1 MVRKIL
7 TCLFIGIISF
17 MIGFVEVD
25 TYNFYNANYEI
36 KFSVNEKFEYQKLEN
51 KDYLLTIVNSAEKYS
66 EINIEKMIKN
76 NDVNIV
82 KDGNN
87 YTITTGFEYYEEF
100 FISKSKTKGTR
111 VKQFFKDA
119 ISGLIDESL
128 VKYEY
133 SDVFIVTNEVNRFIP
148 ALISSITGVIIS
160 AVYLVYKKDDKKI
173 EYDNKNFYRTPFYKS
188 YWKNSMKFLNDT
200 KKIVTI
206 AMLFALMMVCKIFAL
221 PSGFSNLG
229 ISLTYLFLSII
240 GLIYGPIAGLTIGF
254 FSDVLGYF
262 LFDKSGQA
270 FYIGYSIQAMLAG
283 FTYGLFF
290 YKTKITF
297 TKCFFS
303 RLIVNLLLNVV
314 WGSICLGDIMG
325 YDYET
330 IKMYALIIALPKNLI
345 YLIPQSI
352 LLFVFL
358 KFVIPIL
365 YRSKYISR
373 SVKESVSV
381 L

>member
-17 MIGFVEVD
+17 MIGFVGVD

-36 KFSVNEKFEYQKLEN
+36 KFSVNEKFDYQKLEN

-66 EINIEKMIKN
+66 KINIEKMIKN

-160 AVYLVYKKDDKKI
+160 AFYFIYKKDDKKI
-173 EYDNKNFYRTPFYKS
+173 EYDNENFYRTPFYKS

-352 LLFVFL
+352 LLYVFL

-365 YRSKYISR
+365 YRNKYISR

>member
-1 MVRKIL
+1 MVKKIL
-7 TCLFIGIISF
+7 TCLFIGIVSF
-17 MIGFVEVD
+17 LIGFVGVD

-36 KFSVNEKFEYQKLEN
+36 KFSVNEKFDYQKLEN
-51 KDYLLTIVNSAEKYS
+51 KDYLLTIVNSADKYS
-66 EINIEKMIKN
+66 GIDVEKMIKN
-76 NDVNIV
+76 NDVNIS
-82 KDGNN
+82 KSGNN

-100 FISKSKTKGTR
+100 FISNSKTKGTR

-160 AVYLVYKKDDKKI
+160 AFYLVYKKDGKKT
-173 EYDNKNFYRTPFYKS
+173 EYDNKFFYKTPFYKS
-188 YWKNSMKFLNDT
+188 YWKSSMKFLNNT

-229 ISLTYLFLSII
+229 ISLTYLFSSII

-254 FSDVLGYF
+254 FSDFLGYF

-314 WGSICLGDIMG
+314 WGSICLGDIMN

-330 IKMYALIIALPKNLI
+330 IKIYALIIALPKNLI

-358 KFVIPIL
+358 KFIIPIL
-365 YRSKYISR
+365 YRSNYISK
-373 SVKESVSV
+373 SVKESISV

>member
-1 MVRKIL
+1 
-7 TCLFIGIISF
+7 
-17 MIGFVEVD
+17 
-25 TYNFYNANYEI
+25 
-36 KFSVNEKFEYQKLEN
+36 
-51 KDYLLTIVNSAEKYS
+51 
-66 EINIEKMIKN
+66 
-76 NDVNIV
+76 
-82 KDGNN
+82 
-87 YTITTGFEYYEEF
+87 
-100 FISKSKTKGTR
+100 
-111 VKQFFKDA
+111 
-119 ISGLIDESL
+119 
-128 VKYEY
+128 
-133 SDVFIVTNEVNRFIP
+133 
-148 ALISSITGVIIS
+148 
-160 AVYLVYKKDDKKI
+160 
-173 EYDNKNFYRTPFYKS
+173 
-188 YWKNSMKFLNDT
+188 MKFLNDT

-314 WGSICLGDIMG
+314 WGSICLGDIMV

-330 IKMYALIIALPKNLI
+330 IKMYALIIALPKN
-345 YLIPQSI
+345 
-352 LLFVFL
+352 
-358 KFVIPIL
+358 
-365 YRSKYISR
+365 
-373 SVKESVSV
+373 
-381 L
+381 